1 MAISRAE
8 ILLRVQRRVNADL
21 AEASQTI
28 NDAHQ
33 DSIYGWAN
41 EFTVKVIDLLKDPI
55 HFPTLNVTETSLT
68 FSSGSVAL
76 PASFQMPRTVTVSAS
91 YTDLSGATQTVTK
104 RKAKIYVDPN
114 KFHRYDSSS
123 FVLTSNGK
131 RPMVL
136 ITDKIYVKPTSIT
149 SGKID
154 YIKSHPT
161 IDGSNG
167 TKFDDKGDTALILFI
182 LKEYYEFIEA
192 FEAKAMVEKEL
203 EAMKYVD

>member
-8 ILLRVQRRVNADL
+8 ILKRVQRRVNADL
-21 AEASQTI
+21 AEASLTI
-28 NDAHQ
+28 NDAHV

-41 EFTVKVIDLLKDPI
+41 EFCPKVIDLIKDPI
-55 HFPTLNVTETSLT
+55 HFPSLHVSEASLA

-91 YTDLSGATQTVTK
+91 YTDLSGGNVSNTK
-104 RKAKIYVDPN
+104 RKAKIYTDPN
-114 KFHRYDSSS
+114 DFRRYDGSS
-123 FVLTSNGK
+123 FVLTANGK

-136 ITDKIYVKPTSIT
+136 ITDKIYVKPTGIT

-167 TKFDDKGDTALILFI
+167 TKFDDKGDNALVLFI
-182 LKEYYEFIEA
+182 LKEYYDFIEA